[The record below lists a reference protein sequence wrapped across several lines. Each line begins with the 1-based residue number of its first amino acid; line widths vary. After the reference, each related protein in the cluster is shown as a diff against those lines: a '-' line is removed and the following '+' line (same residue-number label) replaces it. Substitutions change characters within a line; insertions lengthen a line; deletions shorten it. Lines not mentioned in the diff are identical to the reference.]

1 MIDTLLG
8 RASLK
13 ERIHELEAELAE
25 LEEERDGLRE
35 QLDAAEERRADAVS
49 DRQDAQERVNR
60 LEDRVTQLED
70 TVERLRDEDSEIS
83 FRAVED
89 VGGQRLDRVIDR
101 LESFETDEEGV
112 FTTMVEGH
120 ATSTTREA
128 FGERTALV
136 ERASPCLA
144 VTDDAGLL
152 SVALRPPV
160 APEPFERWGER
171 VEIDR
176 EWFRPTGRYAVAL
189 VRADLFALGEYTG
202 DEQLSTSGFRTDVK
216 GDHSKGGYSQA
227 RFERL
232 REEQVRRHLNKCREK
247 IQERS
252 AHRLFLLGDA
262 EAIDRLEEDV
272 DPEATGTV
280 DASGKPRPAL
290 ENAVREFFT
299 VRMYSL

>member
-8 RASLK
+8 RAGLK
-13 ERIHELEAELAE
+13 ERIEELEAELAE
-25 LEEERDGLRE
+25 LEAERDRLQE
-35 QLDAAEERRADAVS
+35 QLDAAEDRRADAVS

-60 LEDRVTQLED
+60 LEDKVTQLED
-70 TVERLRDEDSEIS
+70 TVERLRDEDNEIS
-83 FRAVED
+83 FRSIDEVR
-89 VGGQRLDRVIDR
+89 GRRLGRILDR
-101 LESFETDEEGV
+101 LESFEAREEEV

-120 ATSTTREA
+120 ASSATRDA

-144 VTDDAGLL
+144 ITDDEGLL

-160 APEPFERWGER
+160 APEPFEKWGER

-189 VRADLFALGEYTG
+189 VRADLFALGEYAG
-202 DEQLSTSGFRTDVK
+202 DEQLSAAGFQTDVK

-232 REEQVRRHLNKCREK
+232 REEQVRRHLNKCQKK
-247 IQERS
+247 IEERS
-252 AHRLFLLGDA
+252 AEQLLLLGDA
-262 EAIDRLEEDV
+262 EAIDRLETEV
-272 DPEATGTV
+272 DADATGTV
-280 DASGKPRPAL
+280 DASGKPQPAL
-290 ENAVREFFT
+290 KKAVRKFFT

>member
-8 RASLK
+8 RARLK
-13 ERIHELEAELAE
+13 ERIDELQAERGE
-25 LEEERDGLRE
+25 IEEERDRLRNRLE
-35 QLDAAEERRADAVS
+35 AAEERRSEAVR
-49 DRQDAQERVNR
+49 DRQDAQKQVNR

-70 TVERLRDEDSEIS
+70 TVERLRDEDHEIS
-83 FRAVED
+83 ARSVDE
-89 VGGQRLDRVIDR
+89 VRGRRLDGIIDR
-101 LESFETDEEGV
+101 LESFETGEEGV
-112 FTTMVEGH
+112 FTAMVDGH
-120 ATSTTREA
+120 ASSATRAA

-144 VTDDAGLL
+144 ITDDAGIL

-160 APEPFERWGER
+160 APAPFEGWDDR

-189 VRADLFALGEYTG
+189 VRADLFAIAEYTG
-202 DEQLSTSGFRTDVK
+202 DEQVSLSGFRTDVK

-232 REEQVRRHLNKCREK
+232 RDEQVRRHLDKCRSK
-247 IQERS
+247 IEDRS
-252 AHRLFLLGDA
+252 ASELFLLGDA

-272 DPEATGTV
+272 DAAATAAV
-280 DASGKPRPAL
+280 DASGDPEPAL
-290 ENAVREFFT
+290 EKAVREFFG
-299 VRMYSL
+299 VRLYSL